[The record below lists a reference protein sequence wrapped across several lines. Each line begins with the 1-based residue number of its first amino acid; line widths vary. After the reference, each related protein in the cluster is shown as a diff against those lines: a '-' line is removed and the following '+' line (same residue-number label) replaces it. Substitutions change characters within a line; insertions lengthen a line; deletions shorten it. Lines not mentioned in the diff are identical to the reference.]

1 MQGAQQLLFP
11 PFRIDL
17 HTERLWQGEREIP
30 LRPKTFAVLRYL
42 LEQRETSVTTAA
54 LLQAVWPDVIVSEA
68 VPRMCIRELRRVLG
82 DDATQPR
89 FIATQPRRGYRWIAP
104 VTSVPPV
111 ADARLLITGLQS
123 APREPLLVGREAQL
137 AQLHGWLEETR
148 NGARH
153 IVFVTGEPGIGK
165 TTLVEAF
172 LAQVTNRDGLRIVQ
186 GQCVEQY
193 GAGEAYLP
201 ILEALERLGKVL
213 GPEQLAGT
221 LRQFAPMWLLQLP
234 ALTRPAERTQLQ
246 QQLAGA
252 TRHRMLRELAQAL
265 EVLTAECPLIVWLED
280 LHWSDYSTL
289 DLVST
294 LARRKSRMPT
304 HGRGT
309 CVSSSARPPRPLL
322 S

>member
-11 PFRIDL
+11 PFRVDL
-17 HTERLWQGEREIP
+17 STERLWQGEREIP

-42 LEQRETSVTTAA
+42 LEQREKSVSTTA

-82 DDATQPR
+82 DDATHPR
-89 FIATQPRRGYRWIAP
+89 FIATHPRRGYRWIAP
-104 VTSVPPV
+104 LTSAPPV
-111 ADARLLITGLQS
+111 ADARLLVAGLQS

-137 AQLHGWLEETR
+137 AQLHGWLEETC

-172 LAQVTNRDGLRIVQ
+172 LAQVTNGDGLRIVQ

-201 ILEALERLGKVL
+201 ILEALERLGRVL

-221 LRQFAPMWLLQLP
+221 LRQFAPM
-234 ALTRPAERTQLQ
+234 
-246 QQLAGA
+246 
-252 TRHRMLRELAQAL
+252 
-265 EVLTAECPLIVWLED
+265 
-280 LHWSDYSTL
+280 
-289 DLVST
+289 
-294 LARRKSRMPT
+294 
-304 HGRGT
+304 
-309 CVSSSARPPRPLL
+309 
-322 S
+322 